1 VSRNTGQAAT
11 DENRQESRVPYR
23 SPRTE
28 LADNQDSEK
37 RTAEQSARPHRDERL
52 TFLQGFIREPKGV
65 GSIIPSSRFM
75 ERRLVDVA
83 GLACA
88 ESVVELGPG
97 TGGTTRAF
105 LKAMPAHAA
114 LMAIELD
121 PMFADHVRNTV
132 HDPRLVVHQGSAEDI
147 VDTLVAYRQKAPDAV
162 ISGIPFST
170 MPADLGLRI
179 VKAVREALAPG
190 GCFVAYQFR
199 DVVARHARQVF
210 GVPEYERMEFLNIP
224 PMHVW
229 RWRKP

>member
-1 VSRNTGQAAT
+1 PRRHRATAGRFVTVSRNTGQAAT

-114 LMAIELD
+114 LMAIE
-121 PMFADHVRNTV
+121 
-132 HDPRLVVHQGSAEDI
+132 
-147 VDTLVAYRQKAPDAV
+147 
-162 ISGIPFST
+162 
-170 MPADLGLRI
+170 
-179 VKAVREALAPG
+179 
-190 GCFVAYQFR
+190 
-199 DVVARHARQVF
+199 
-210 GVPEYERMEFLNIP
+210 
-224 PMHVW
+224 
-229 RWRKP
+229 